1 MGYCGKM
8 SALPNPK
15 WLVMDGGGKR
25 AGMEGQLFAVAA
37 RISLLLR
44 GLSLFIV
51 FLGFNYS
58 PPRPNLESCYPEDAQ
73 TTATHSK
80 IAGGNVVSVWV
91 CVLCPALWHQVLL
104 ASFLP

>member
-1 MGYCGKM
+1 M

-25 AGMEGQLFAVAA
+25 AGMEGQLFPVAT
-37 RISLLLR
+37 RILLPFR

-58 PPRPNLESCYPEDAQ
+58 PP
-73 TTATHSK
+73 
-80 IAGGNVVSVWV
+80 
-91 CVLCPALWHQVLL
+91 
-104 ASFLP
+104 